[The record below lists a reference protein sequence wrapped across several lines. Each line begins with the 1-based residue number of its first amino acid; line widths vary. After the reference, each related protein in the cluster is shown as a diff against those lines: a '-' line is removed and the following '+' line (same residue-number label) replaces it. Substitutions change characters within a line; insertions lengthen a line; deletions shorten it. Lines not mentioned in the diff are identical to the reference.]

1 MLERRRSLVSYVTIL
16 DMKNVSAFDMIV
28 VTWSQWIISFGII
41 IDLFMHI
48 SYTDNSRNMDQN
60 VLKRSKFKTHEKQIP
75 AEHET

>member
-28 VTWSQWIISFGII
+28 VTWSQWIISFAII

-48 SYTDNSRNMDQN
+48 SYTDNSRNMD
-60 VLKRSKFKTHEKQIP
+60 
-75 AEHET
+75 